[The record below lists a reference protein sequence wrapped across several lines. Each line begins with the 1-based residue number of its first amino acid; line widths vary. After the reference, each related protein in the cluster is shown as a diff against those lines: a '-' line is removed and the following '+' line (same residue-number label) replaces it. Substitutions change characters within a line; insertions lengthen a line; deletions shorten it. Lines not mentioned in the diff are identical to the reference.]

1 MAGRFSAFAKPQGV
15 WWTALGRD
23 ERLWIGIASIWGVA
37 MFFMIA
43 LVWPMIGNEQNNIR
57 SYRIEPAVFH
67 ERMEAFTAAHTIG
80 EVDEIP
86 IVAPEPGG
94 DVYLEAQ
101 TFAWRPV
108 IQLKEGEH
116 YRFFISSRDL
126 QHGFS
131 LIMAGHS
138 LNLQILPGYVTEVEL
153 TPEETGEYSVVC
165 NEFCGLGH
173 HLMVGRIIVT
183 D

>member
-1 MAGRFSAFAKPQGV
+1 MSNRFSAFAKPQGV

-23 ERLWIGIASIWGVA
+23 ERIWIGIATIWGIA

-43 LVWPMIGNEQNNIR
+43 VIWPALGNEQNNIK
-57 SYRIEPAVFH
+57 SYRVDPADFH
-67 ERMEAFTAAHTIG
+67 QRVEEFTAAHTVG
-80 EVDEIP
+80 AVDDVP

-116 YRFFISSRDL
+116 YHFFISSRDL
-126 QHGFS
+126 EHGFS
-131 LIMAGHS
+131 LVMPHHS
-138 LNLQILPGYVTEVEL
+138 INLQILPGYVTEVEL
-153 TPEETGEYSVVC
+153 TPEEAGEFSVIC
-165 NEFCGLGH
+165 NEYCGLGH
-173 HLMVGRIIVT
+173 HLMAGRIIVT